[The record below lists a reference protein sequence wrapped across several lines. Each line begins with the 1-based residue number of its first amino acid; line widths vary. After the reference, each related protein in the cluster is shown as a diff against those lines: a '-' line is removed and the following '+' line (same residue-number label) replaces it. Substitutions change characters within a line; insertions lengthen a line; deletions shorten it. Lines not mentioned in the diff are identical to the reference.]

1 MSTINEAHTQHI
13 ELISEIDFMKIEIN
27 FLMKVLRNAYCT
39 SIADNKVKTLDTYW
53 KSFESI
59 SKQLDTILTKVRS
72 EEKVLTGMLKEDEVS
87 IDKKIVES
95 NNSSVEESGEG
106 LYKKLNKEI
115 KAYKESF
122 YDYMIDCRECMIK
135 KN

>member
-1 MSTINEAHTQHI
+1 MQINMSTINEAHTQHI

-115 KAYKESF
+115 KAYKES
-122 YDYMIDCRECMIK
+122 
-135 KN
+135 